1 MLGPRHP
8 ERPDTAAPANPSG
21 PTRTFLR
28 TVHRPA
34 DIYFRRMDTPASRK
48 RKDTA
53 TPATLNKPVV
63 ALAIVPLNRSL
74 TVTARKAYNVMLH
87 IAQRE
92 GDTGDAG
99 FSAPLNAIL
108 RGFGSGN
115 NIATDAKRYID
126 QMMSTKIEW
135 RPLSEGEQW
144 LLPLDEPGA
153 SSAAP
158 VPAAAGGSAAPRLD
172 GPTEELR
179 SFHMLS
185 EVRLYKRAGENWVT
199 WFYPPTIKEQMLG
212 PHRWARLELEVIARL
227 STYTAVALY
236 EICARYRDNP
246 GGVTSRHPWDWWV
259 QVLRGSEGSKQREW
273 RKFKNEFVNP
283 AIREINAVSDIEVE
297 LAEYKQGRAIADVQ
311 FAVRKKPA
319 QAMPNKPEPPDV
331 TCLLRAARLGVRET
345 EAEALVERFGE
356 GPMAAALDAM
366 ERFVEANAGKPI
378 VNKAAYLKAILVSQ
392 DKERRPDDRTA
403 PPSRAAVEADRAAA
417 QRPGPALPPAGPQA
431 REPQPVRQVLEQLAA
446 TAAAA
451 GRPPADVG
459 PGPAGAEPGAP
470 TPRLTTEADEQQA
483 RVLQQVRRRF
493 ELLPPAEQ
501 SAWVARLAAHAAGS
515 GSATPNVM
523 RRLQAGQWQ
532 SPLVTA
538 MLMRYYAE
546 QTLGSGWAR
555 LDAAQIGASAA
566 TA

>member
-1 MLGPRHP
+1 M
-8 ERPDTAAPANPSG
+8 DASAP
-21 PTRTFLR
+21 
-28 TVHRPA
+28 
-34 DIYFRRMDTPASRK
+34 RK
-48 RKDTA
+48 RKDIGKE
-53 TPATLNKPVV
+53 TPAATLNKPVV

-92 GDTGDAG
+92 GDTGEAG

-144 LLPLDEPGA
+144 LLPLEEPTAEAA
-153 SSAAP
+153 SRSP
-158 VPAAAGGSAAPRLD
+158 AAPRLD

-283 AIREINAVSDIEVE
+283 AIREINAASDIEVE

-331 TCLLRAARLGVRET
+331 TSLLRAARLGVRDSD
-345 EAEALVERFGE
+345 AEALVERFGDE
-356 GPMAAALDAM
+356 PMTTALDAM

-392 DKERRPDDRTA
+392 EKESRSDPRP
-403 PPSRAAVEADRAAA
+403 RALSGASASAAA
-417 QRPGPALPPAGPQA
+417 SAIATGTGIERGAPERQAGA
-431 REPQPVRQVLEQLAA
+431 PQPVRQVLDQLGA
-446 TAAAA
+446 TAARLTDSATDTA
-451 GRPPADVG
+451 GVAGG
-459 PGPAGAEPGAP
+459 P
-470 TPRLTTEADEQQA
+470 PRLTTEADDQQA

-493 ELLPPAEQ
+493 ELLAPAEQ
-501 SAWVARLAAHAAGS
+501 AAWVARLSAHAAGS

-546 QTLGSGWAR
+546 QTFGSGWAR
-555 LDAAQIGASAA
+555 LDPEHIVGAPALA
-566 TA
+566 

>member
-1 MLGPRHP
+1 M
-8 ERPDTAAPANPSG
+8 DAPAQ
-21 PTRTFLR
+21 
-28 TVHRPA
+28 
-34 DIYFRRMDTPASRK
+34 RK

-144 LLPLDEPGA
+144 LLPLDEPTAEAAA
-153 SSAAP
+153 SSARGIP
-158 VPAAAGGSAAPRLD
+158 AAPRLD

-283 AIREINAVSDIEVE
+283 AIREINAASDIEVE

-331 TCLLRAARLGVRET
+331 TSLLRAARLGVREPD
-345 EAEALVERFGE
+345 AEALAERFGDE
-356 GPMAAALDAM
+356 SMTTALDAM
-366 ERFVEANAGKPI
+366 ERFIEANAGKPI

-392 DKERRPDDRTA
+392 DKERRPD
-403 PPSRAAVEADRAAA
+403 ERAAA
-417 QRPGPALPPAGPQA
+417 SSAAPTDFSATSGVERGTAERQAGGPQ
-431 REPQPVRQVLEQLAA
+431 PLRQVLDQLG
-446 TAAAA
+446 TAAP
-451 GRPPADVG
+451 RPPGTRTDAADAAEG
-459 PGPAGAEPGAP
+459 AGAS
-470 TPRLTTEADEQQA
+470 PRLTTEADDQQA

-493 ELLPPAEQ
+493 EVLPPAEQ
-501 SAWVARLAAHAAGS
+501 AAWVARLAAHAAGS

-546 QTLGSGWAR
+546 QTFGAGWAR
-555 LDAAQIGASAA
+555 LDPAQIGGAPALA
-566 TA
+566 

>member
-1 MLGPRHP
+1 
-8 ERPDTAAPANPSG
+8 
-21 PTRTFLR
+21 
-28 TVHRPA
+28 
-34 DIYFRRMDTPASRK
+34 MDTPASRK

-144 LLPLDEPGA
+144 LLPLDEPAGA
-153 SSAAP
+153 PAGSPPSSP
-158 VPAAAGGSAAPRLD
+158 GAPRLD

-331 TCLLRAARLGVRET
+331 TSLLRAARLGVRET

-392 DKERRPDDRTA
+392 DKERRADDRA
-403 PPSRAAVEADRAAA
+403 PAAKAAASGPERAAA
-417 QRPGPALPPAGPQA
+417 ALGAAPSPASVPAAG
-431 REPQPVRQVLEQLAA
+431 PQPVRQVLEQLAA
-446 TAAAA
+446 TA
-451 GRPPADVG
+451 GRP
-459 PGPAGAEPGAP
+459 AGEGTGAAEPAP
-470 TPRLTTEADEQQA
+470 STPRLTTEADDQQA

-493 ELLPPAEQ
+493 ELLPPPEQ
-501 SAWVARLAAHAAGS
+501 AAWVARLAAHAAGS

-546 QTLGSGWAR
+546 QTLGGNWSR
-555 LDAAQIGASAA
+555 LDPAQIG
-566 TA
+566 TAPALA

>member
-1 MLGPRHP
+1 
-8 ERPDTAAPANPSG
+8 
-21 PTRTFLR
+21 
-28 TVHRPA
+28 
-34 DIYFRRMDTPASRK
+34 MDAQTPRK
-48 RKDTA
+48 RKEA
-53 TPATLNKPVV
+53 AAPATLNKPVV

-92 GDTGDAG
+92 GDTGEAG

-144 LLPLDEPGA
+144 LLPLDPPGA
-153 SSAAP
+153 TD
-158 VPAAAGGSAAPRLD
+158 PAARSPAAPRLD
-172 GPTEELR
+172 GPTDELR

-311 FAVRKKPA
+311 FAVRKKAA

-331 TCLLRAARLGVRET
+331 TGLLRAARLGVRET
-345 EAEALVERFGE
+345 DAEALIERFGDE
-356 GPMAAALDAM
+356 AMAAALDAM
-366 ERFVEANAGKPI
+366 ERFIEANAGKPI
-378 VNKAAYLKAILVSQ
+378 VNKAAYLKAILASQ
-392 DKERRPDDRTA
+392 DKERRP
-403 PPSRAAVEADRAAA
+403 ADRGAVSLPGPSIPAGDAHAAPERRPAERPAGSVAPDGPQAMRQVLDRLAGAALRPAGDDGLAAA
-417 QRPGPALPPAGPQA
+417 AAAPPGPA
-431 REPQPVRQVLEQLAA
+431 
-446 TAAAA
+446 
-451 GRPPADVG
+451 D
-459 PGPAGAEPGAP
+459 PGPAGAA
-470 TPRLTTEADEQQA
+470 PRLTTEADDQQA
-483 RVLQQVRRRF
+483 RVLQQLRRRF
-493 ELLPPAEQ
+493 ELLEPAEQ
-501 SAWVARLAAHAAGS
+501 AAWVARLAAHAAGS

-538 MLMRYYAE
+538 MLMRFYAE
-546 QTLGSGWAR
+546 QTFGSDWAR
-555 LDAAQIGASAA
+555 LDPALIGVLPTIA
-566 TA
+566 

>member
-1 MLGPRHP
+1 
-8 ERPDTAAPANPSG
+8 
-21 PTRTFLR
+21 
-28 TVHRPA
+28 
-34 DIYFRRMDTPASRK
+34 MDASSSRK
-48 RKDTA
+48 RKDATA
-53 TPATLNKPVV
+53 PATLNKPVV

-92 GDTGDAG
+92 GDTGEAG

-153 SSAAP
+153 AADTSGRG
-158 VPAAAGGSAAPRLD
+158 AAAPRLD

-319 QAMPNKPEPPDV
+319 QSMPNKPEPPDV
-331 TCLLRAARLGVRET
+331 TGLLRAARLGVRET
-345 EAEALVERFGE
+345 EAETLIERFGDE
-356 GPMAAALDAM
+356 AMAAALDAM
-366 ERFVEANAGKPI
+366 ERFIEANAGKPI

-392 DKERRPDDRTA
+392 EKERLP
-403 PPSRAAVEADRAAA
+403 ADRAPGALAA
-417 QRPGPALPPAGPQA
+417 PASPGHAGPERNSAERAGSAAAHAGPQ
-431 REPQPVRQVLEQLAA
+431 PLRQVLDQLGGVAPSPGGSDA
-446 TAAAA
+446 SAPPAAA
-451 GRPPADVG
+451 
-459 PGPAGAEPGAP
+459 
-470 TPRLTTEADEQQA
+470 PRLTTEADDQQA
-483 RVLQQVRRRF
+483 SVLQQLRRRF
-493 ELLPPAEQ
+493 ELLEPTEQ
-501 SAWVARLAAHAAGS
+501 AAWVARLAAHAAGS

-538 MLMRYYAE
+538 MLMRFYAE
-546 QTLGSGWAR
+546 QTFGSDWAR
-555 LDAAQIGASAA
+555 LDPAHIAGLPAMA
-566 TA
+566 

>member
-1 MLGPRHP
+1 M
-8 ERPDTAAPANPSG
+8 
-21 PTRTFLR
+21 
-28 TVHRPA
+28 
-34 DIYFRRMDTPASRK
+34 DIPASRK

-144 LLPLDEPGA
+144 LLPLDEPAAA
-153 SSAAP
+153 SATAAP
-158 VPAAAGGSAAPRLD
+158 GSAPGPAAPRLD

-331 TCLLRAARLGVRET
+331 TGLLRAARLGVRET
-345 EAEALVERFGE
+345 DAEALVERFGE

-366 ERFVEANAGKPI
+366 ERFIEANAGKPI

-392 DKERRPDDRTA
+392 DKERRADER
-403 PPSRAAVEADRAAA
+403 PPLATGPADADRA
-417 QRPGPALPPAGPQA
+417 PAHRAGSVLPPGSPAAG
-431 REPQPVRQVLEQLAA
+431 PQPVRQVLDQLAA
-446 TAAAA
+446 TAA
-451 GRPPADVG
+451 RPPVDGAD
-459 PGPAGAEPGAP
+459 PADATAP
-470 TPRLTTEADEQQA
+470 APRLTTEADDQQA

-493 ELLPPAEQ
+493 ELLPQAEQ

-555 LDAAQIGASAA
+555 MDAAQIG
-566 TA
+566 TAPAMA

>member
-1 MLGPRHP
+1 
-8 ERPDTAAPANPSG
+8 
-21 PTRTFLR
+21 
-28 TVHRPA
+28 
-34 DIYFRRMDTPASRK
+34 MDTPTSRK

-144 LLPLDEPGA
+144 LLPLDEAAGPAGVA
-153 SSAAP
+153 S
-158 VPAAAGGSAAPRLD
+158 VPAAASASGPVAPRLD
-172 GPTEELR
+172 APTEELR

-319 QAMPNKPEPPDV
+319 QSMPNKPEPPDV
-331 TCLLRAARLGVRET
+331 SSLLRAARLGVRET

-392 DKERRPDDRTA
+392 DKERRADDRPLAAAA
-403 PPSRAAVEADRAAA
+403 PGADRAATGA
-417 QRPGPALPPAGPQA
+417 AGSPPQPGTPSGG
-431 REPQPVRQVLEQLAA
+431 PQPVRQVLEQLAA
-446 TAAAA
+446 TAARSSGEGSGAA
-451 GRPPADVG
+451 EPPAS
-459 PGPAGAEPGAP
+459 
-470 TPRLTTEADEQQA
+470 TPRLTTEADDQQA

-501 SAWVARLAAHAAGS
+501 AAWVARLAAHAAGS

-546 QTLGSGWAR
+546 QTLGSHWSR
-555 LDAAQIGASAA
+555 LDPAQVGTAPA

>member
-1 MLGPRHP
+1 MPVSELPRTYTSVM
-8 ERPDTAAPANPSG
+8 DAPAP
-21 PTRTFLR
+21 
-28 TVHRPA
+28 
-34 DIYFRRMDTPASRK
+34 RK
-48 RKDTA
+48 RKDAGKDTA

-144 LLPLDEPGA
+144 LLPLEEPAPGA
-153 SSAAP
+153 ASRSPAAP
-158 VPAAAGGSAAPRLD
+158 QLD
-172 GPTEELR
+172 APTEELR

-283 AIREINAVSDIEVE
+283 AIREINAASDIEVE

-331 TCLLRAARLGVRET
+331 TSLLRAARLGVRET
-345 EAEALVERFGE
+345 DAEALVERFGDE
-356 GPMAAALDAM
+356 SMTTALDAM
-366 ERFVEANAGKPI
+366 ERFIEANAGKPI
-378 VNKAAYLKAILVSQ
+378 VNKAAYLKAILVGQ
-392 DKERRPDDRTA
+392 DKERRPGERPPVSSAA
-403 PPSRAAVEADRAAA
+403 PVLATGFERGATERQA
-417 QRPGPALPPAGPQA
+417 GGPQ
-431 REPQPVRQVLEQLAA
+431 PLRQVLDQLGAVAA
-446 TAAAA
+446 RPPGGGTDTADAAETAAAS
-451 GRPPADVG
+451 
-459 PGPAGAEPGAP
+459 
-470 TPRLTTEADEQQA
+470 PRLTTEADDQQA

-493 ELLPPAEQ
+493 ELLAPAEQ
-501 SAWVARLAAHAAGS
+501 AAWVARLTAHAAGS

-546 QTLGSGWAR
+546 QTFGAGWAR
-555 LDAAQIGASAA
+555 LDPVQIGGAPVLA
-566 TA
+566 

>member
-1 MLGPRHP
+1 
-8 ERPDTAAPANPSG
+8 
-21 PTRTFLR
+21 
-28 TVHRPA
+28 
-34 DIYFRRMDTPASRK
+34 MDTTVPRK

-144 LLPLDEPGA
+144 LLPLDEPAAPPAGSA
-153 SSAAP
+153 VASGSSA
-158 VPAAAGGSAAPRLD
+158 AAPRLD
-172 GPTEELR
+172 GPTDELR

-331 TCLLRAARLGVRET
+331 TSLLRAARLGVRET
-345 EAEALVERFGE
+345 DAEALVERFGE
-356 GPMAAALDAM
+356 GPMTAALDAM

-392 DKERRPDDRTA
+392 DKERRADDRPSPLPAA
-403 PPSRAAVEADRAAA
+403 PEADRAAA
-417 QRPGPALPPAGPQA
+417 QRSGPALPSAGSQD
-431 REPQPVRQVLEQLAA
+431 RGPQPVRQVLEQLAT
-446 TAAAA
+446 TAAAPGRALADGGA
-451 GRPPADVG
+451 GST
-459 PGPAGAEPGAP
+459 GAEPAGS

-555 LDAAQIGASAA
+555 LDAAQIGTAPA